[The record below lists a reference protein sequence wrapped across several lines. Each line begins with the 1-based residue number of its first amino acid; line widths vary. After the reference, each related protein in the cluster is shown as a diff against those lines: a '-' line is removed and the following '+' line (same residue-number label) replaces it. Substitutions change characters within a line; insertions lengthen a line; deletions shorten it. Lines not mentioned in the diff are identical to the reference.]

1 MYKIINI
8 PENTDKLLKNP
19 DAKIDW
25 LDAEHI
31 IDAVKNGITLP
42 DTDSRLLV
50 IDEKVLD
57 ANQMHLNWSCQKW
70 VSEVGIS
77 NAIIVIID
85 QKNRKDEGKV
95 DE

>member
-8 PENTDKLLKNP
+8 PENVDKLLKNP

-25 LDAEHI
+25 LDAGHI
-31 IDAVKNGITLP
+31 IDAVKNGIALP

-50 IDEKVLD
+50 IDEKILE
-57 ANQMHLNWSCQKW
+57 ANQMKLDWSCQKW
-70 VSEVGIS
+70 ASEVGIS
-77 NAIIVIID
+77 NATVAIVD
-85 QKNRKDEGKV
+85 PKNRKDEGEV